1 LSTKFFKSQS
11 DFIANRLLD
20 TVGEGEGGANRIKR
34 VTLKHMLR
42 FGKKD
47 NGNLLN
53 DSGNSNLAFCDNLE
67 GWEVR
72 GRLIREGT
80 YVYYG

>member
-1 LSTKFFKSQS
+1 MEVNNHTECSIKIVRFFVYKIFKSQS

-42 FGKKD
+42 FGKKIM
-47 NGNLLN
+47 GI
-53 DSGNSNLAFCDNLE
+53 C
-67 GWEVR
+67 
-72 GRLIREGT
+72 
-80 YVYYG
+80 